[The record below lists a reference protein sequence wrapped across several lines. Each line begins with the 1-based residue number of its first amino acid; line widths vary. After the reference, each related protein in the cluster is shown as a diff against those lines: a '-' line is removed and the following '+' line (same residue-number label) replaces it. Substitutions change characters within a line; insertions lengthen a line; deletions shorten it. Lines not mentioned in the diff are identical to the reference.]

1 MEKYRLNGLA
11 HRATLGW
18 TYPLANGVNLLKTS
32 AALGLK
38 GVEKYERT
46 ALVNTPSGT
55 MAQRLGFEPGFLIL
69 ECGYGNDCDE
79 SLRQE
84 IIGLT
89 GNQFI
94 NGHAQEVVDAVL
106 LWWRDDGSDLVDELV
121 DALAYLTDGGPIW
134 VVTPKVGR
142 PNHVEPSDI
151 QDAAPTAG
159 LSQTSSFS
167 VGFDWSATRL
177 VTRKPA

>member
-1 MEKYRLNGLA
+1 M
-11 HRATLGW
+11 
-18 TYPLANGVNLLKTS
+18 
-32 AALGLK
+32 
-38 GVEKYERT
+38 
-46 ALVNTPSGT
+46 NTPSGT
-55 MAQRLGFEPGFLIL
+55 MAERLGFEPGFLIL
-69 ECGYGNDCDE
+69 ESGYGDDCDE
-79 SLRQE
+79 TLRQD
-84 IIGLT
+84 IIKFT

-94 NGHAQEVVDAVL
+94 SGHVQEVVDAVL

-134 VVTPKVGR
+134 VITPKVGR

-167 VGFDWSATRL
+167 VAPDWSATRL
-177 VTRKPA
+177 VARKAAKR